1 MKNKFF
7 ALAAVVVLVGI
18 IVAVIFKFNVGYSY
32 KGHQLIS
39 IEIGQEFNEND
50 IKAITNE
57 VFPKQQ
63 VEIQSSGVYKDVLIL
78 SVQEVTDEQKNN
90 LVTKLNEKYGI
101 EKNSEEIKPK
111 YIPSFRLRDVV
122 KAYILPMA
130 LATVAVLLYLII
142 RFRKIGIKGLLIQF
156 LGLNIMAE
164 ALYVSILAI
173 TRFPI
178 NKLVMPGAVAIYF
191 AITIFLTCG
200 YEKQLASKKDND

>member
-7 ALAAVVVLVGI
+7 ALAALVVLVGI
-18 IVAVIFKFNVGYSY
+18 IVAAIFKFNVGYSY
-32 KGHQLIS
+32 KAHTMVS
-39 IEIGQEFNEND
+39 IEIGQEFNEKD

-63 VEIQSSGVYKDVLIL
+63 VEIQSSGVYKDILVL
-78 SVQEVTDEQKNN
+78 SVNEISAEQKEQ
-90 LVTKLNEKYGI
+90 LVSKLNEKYGI
-101 EKNSEEIKPK
+101 EINSEDIKPK
-111 YIPSFRLRDVV
+111 YIPSYRLRDVV
-122 KAYILPMA
+122 KVYIIPM
-130 LATVAVLLYLII
+130 LIATVAVIIYFII

-164 ALYVSILAI
+164 ALYIAILAI

-191 AITIFLTCG
+191 AITLFLTYG
-200 YEKQLASKKDND
+200 YEKQLATQKVKE